1 MTTLMTYD
9 RKGMGGKCFFVSG
22 IQMLKGREV
31 WKLLG
36 EVRSSCCMSRKGWKN
51 CSGISGEVGDEE
63 LCAAG
68 PMCSV

>member
-1 MTTLMTYD
+1 MLFCFRD
-9 RKGMGGKCFFVSG
+9 SDAQRQGGTEAS
-22 IQMLKGREV
+22 
-31 WKLLG
+31 G
-36 EVRSSCCMSRKGWKN
+36 EVRSNCSMSRKGWKS